1 MLYFT
6 GSSSYHSSKWNL
18 TELLYVRE
26 GRKSGEK
33 PSKLGDRQ
41 QQTSP
46 MIPSKNNND
55 IIIKPVEY
63 ISTYLIIIIFF
74 FVICFI
80 CIIGEEHCTTAMWD
94 SFDRPLTTFCQLS
107 DGFTFKWVIP
117 KCTCMTGGVVSSV
130 FVFWQLSSLLP
141 GYDNVIC

>member
-63 ISTYLIIIIFF
+63 ISTYLIIIIIF
-74 FVICFI
+74 FVI
-80 CIIGEEHCTTAMWD
+80 
-94 SFDRPLTTFCQLS
+94 
-107 DGFTFKWVIP
+107 
-117 KCTCMTGGVVSSV
+117 
-130 FVFWQLSSLLP
+130 
-141 GYDNVIC
+141 